1 MLEAFGKFVVK
12 SKLFIILFS
21 IILVFPAL
29 IGMMKT
35 PINYDIFAY
44 LPENLPSVQG
54 QNIMNKTFG
63 YGGTGILM
71 VKNKTDVEVENLK
84 EKIEKVDGVETV
96 NWITDLADLTLPREF
111 LPEDLVN
118 QFYANDSTMMQIQFQ
133 QEAASEKTYHSVQEI
148 KKILGPN
155 VYFAGTPPM
164 LTELR
169 QLLESEMFVYSASGI
184 GFILVLLGLT
194 LPSFIIPI
202 LILFSIGV
210 SIIYNLGFPYYVGS
224 SMSYITAAIAGALQL
239 GVTMDFSIFLVHRYE
254 EERKNKEKNEAMIV
268 AIKRTALAILT
279 SSATAV
285 AGFLAMVPMALGIG
299 QDLGITMAR
308 GVIFSVLLILTLL
321 PSLILVFDKWIQKV
335 QHPVFIPSFQRLAQ
349 VVTRK
354 YKVIFVVFL
363 LLFIPAVIGL
373 KNVNVIY
380 DIDQLMPKSLDSIK
394 NLDVIKK
401 DFPSTDSAFL
411 VMDQTLSDQD
421 RITIKKQV
429 ENMDGIKKVI
439 SYDTFADPTIPSEFI
454 PENLKTMF
462 MRDNY
467 IYMLVQMEYG
477 SYDERTTQAIQQ
489 INNMIKPYEGHI
501 YLTGQSVLQNDLTK
515 TVQDDIKKVDLI
527 SIVAVLLII
536 ALALRSI
543 ALPVILVGGIEL
555 AIYFNQGLDFYLGRS
570 MPFIGSFAI
579 GAIQLGST
587 INYAIL
593 LVTRYKE
600 ELENLSK
607 VEAMYRALKASGK
620 AILSSA
626 LALFAA
632 VIGIYIFSDISLLRD
647 LTFMIARGAIIS
659 LAVILILLPAVLLT
673 LETFT
678 SKLTLGWPKIK
689 MEKQQKRTVESIDL
703 AK

>member
-1 MLEAFGKFVVK
+1 MK

-29 IGMMKT
+29 IGMMRT

>member
-29 IGMMKT
+29 IGMMRT

-133 QEAASEKTYHSVQEI
+133 EEAASEKTYHSVQEI

-202 LILFSIGV
+202 LFSIGV
-210 SIIYNLGFPYYVGS
+210 SIIYNLGFPYYIGS

-268 AIKRTALAILT
+268 AIKRTALAILA

-439 SYDTFADPTIPSEFI
+439 SYDTFADPTIPTEFI

-678 SKLTLGWPKIK
+678 SKLTLGWPKKTIK
-689 MEKQQKRTVESIDL
+689 KQQKRTIESIDL

>member
-29 IGMMKT
+29 IGMMRT